1 MLKEQVITPRGGR
14 TASGGGGRGEKG
26 RAAGVVQRPAQRKSR
41 GGASSADGAAW
52 RSLLRY
58 VPLFLKFAVAVSI
71 GFALFYAYRSAA
83 SASFFR
89 LSAIEIEGTSRA
101 SREEIKAIVRRQV
114 GGRGVW
120 QADLAA
126 IGAEVK
132 NQPWVRAAVVSRV
145 LPSSLRV
152 HVVERE
158 PRLVV
163 RTSAGRFVWMDEE
176 GVMLGTAQ
184 PSDKMPPFF
193 IRGLDEAPTDA
204 ARTDNRERIRKALE
218 MASEWTAA
226 GIVSRVSEVNL
237 DDLRDVR
244 AQLSGNDSQ
253 IEVRLGK
260 EDFGKRLGRALKVLD
275 DLRDSPRGQVVR
287 LDATQEKRVIVGFGT
302 GVKSSGETSSAAA
315 ESSSETEA
323 QNGSVA
329 SANTS
334 TQSATSEAK
343 KRDEVGRPASLRV
356 VRETRRAVERQE
368 ARDGGGGDARRESRA
383 EKQSPKPS
391 QADKT
396 SARPSASPG
405 ERPRRVG

>member
-14 TASGGGGRGEKG
+14 ATGGRSEKG
-26 RAAGVVQRPAQRKSR
+26 RASGVVQQRPAQRNTR
-41 GGASSADGAAW
+41 GGSGSVAGGATW
-52 RSLLRY
+52 RSLVRY
-58 VPLFLKFAVAVSI
+58 VPFLLKFALAVAI
-71 GFALFYAYRSAA
+71 GLALFYAYRSAA

-145 LPSSLRV
+145 LPSGVRV
-152 HVVERE
+152 RVTERE
-158 PRLVV
+158 PRMVV
-163 RTSAGRFVWMDEE
+163 RTTAGRFVWMDEE
-176 GVMLGTAQ
+176 GVLLGAAQ

-204 ARTDNRERIRKALE
+204 ARTDNRERIRRALE
-218 MASEWTAA
+218 MAREWEAA
-226 GIVSRVSEVNL
+226 GVANRVSEVNL

-275 DLRDSPRGQVVR
+275 DLRDSPRGEVVR

-302 GVKSSGETSSAAA
+302 GAKSSDEPNAAA
-315 ESSSETEA
+315 APKSSSEAQGQSGGGASTSAPARNEA
-323 QNGSVA
+323 SD
-329 SANTS
+329 
-334 TQSATSEAK
+334 AK
-343 KRDEVGRPASLRV
+343 RRDEAGQRV
-356 VRETRRAVERQE
+356 ARATRRAAERQE
-368 ARDGGGGDARRESRA
+368 AQREARRESRA
-383 EKQSPKPS
+383 EKQTPNRT
-391 QADKT
+391 QTDKT
-396 SARPSASPG
+396 SARPVAPPG